1 MNNFF
6 EIKILAKLENIS
18 LVRVAISSFISN
30 VNISVED
37 LMDVK
42 TAVSEAVTNAIEHGY
57 KEYDEKNIVN
67 IKAYINDENVLSIEV
82 EDFGIGIDD
91 IELALT
97 PTYTSKPELEHAGL
111 GFTIM
116 ENFMDE
122 VIVDS
127 KIECGTKISMKKE
140 LKSHKSLK

>member
-6 EIKILAKLENIS
+6 EIKILAKLENIF

>member
-1 MNNFF
+1 
-6 EIKILAKLENIS
+6 
-18 LVRVAISSFISN
+18 
-30 VNISVED
+30 
-37 LMDVK
+37 MDVK

-57 KEYDEKNIVN
+57 KEYYEKNIVN

-91 IELALT
+91 IDLALT

>member
-57 KEYDEKNIVN
+57 KEYDNKNIVN

>member
-67 IKAYINDENVLSIEV
+67 TKAYINDENVLSIEV